1 MGWACS
7 TGSQALHQ
15 EGLGRHLCTQT
26 AVSKGPG
33 PAESIA
39 QKKIANI
46 LLPPPPLSLLHSTSK
61 GNVGLLLSIFLQTG
75 AQASGG
81 SLAKWLQRRRCVCV
95 CGVCGGNLSTE
106 GVVVF
111 LRGSWAPAVPAPKKE
126 PVEMVKINNNH
137 HLKLL
142 ECVLFICYF
151 IRSFQAPYEIGS
163 LLSHFINKQTEAERV
178 SALLTTHS

>member
-1 MGWACS
+1 MAAEKTMCMCVWCVWGES
-7 TGSQALHQ
+7 FHRGS
-15 EGLGRHLCTQT
+15 
-26 AVSKGPG
+26 
-33 PAESIA
+33 
-39 QKKIANI
+39 
-46 LLPPPPLSLLHSTSK
+46 
-61 GNVGLLLSIFLQTG
+61 
-75 AQASGG
+75 SGF
-81 SLAKWLQRRRCVCV
+81 SS
-95 CGVCGGNLSTE
+95 GVL
-106 GVVVF
+106 
-111 LRGSWAPAVPAPKKE
+111 GSWAPAVPAPKKE

>member
-1 MGWACS
+1 MLNRKPS
-7 TGSQALHQ
+7 PS
-15 EGLGRHLCTQT
+15 
-26 AVSKGPG
+26 PG
-33 PAESIA
+33 GA
-39 QKKIANI
+39 
-46 LLPPPPLSLLHSTSK
+46 PPPSVHTDSSEQRASAGRVNCTEKNSKHFASSSSPILLHSTSK

-95 CGVCGGNLSTE
+95 CGVCVGNLSTQ

-111 LRGSWAPAVPAPKKE
+111 LQGSWAPAVPAPKKE
-126 PVEMVKINNNH
+126 PVETVKINNDH